1 MRIDKSLL
9 TGSTALLIL
18 KLLDQSDMY
27 GYQMIEELSKQSKN
41 VFTLK
46 AGTLYPLLHSLE
58 QKDLLISYEKTM
70 ENFRV
75 RKYYKITKKGRKY
88 LGEKTEE
95 WKTYSSAVNRV
106 LGGVSFAGI

>member
-58 QKDLLISYEKTM
+58 QKDLLISYEKQWRILECESTI
-70 ENFRV
+70 
-75 RKYYKITKKGRKY
+75 K
-88 LGEKTEE
+88 
-95 WKTYSSAVNRV
+95 
-106 LGGVSFAGI
+106 